1 MSTREMAFSLL
12 EHLSESDLLMFL
24 SIFGRLYPQDAA
36 SKKPENAASKKPEN
50 ADSMLAFQ
58 ELESLIER
66 IPAFPVDED
75 ATRDQ
80 YFKEKYGA

>member
-12 EHLSESDLLMFL
+12 GHLSESDLLMFL

-36 SKKPENAASKKPEN
+36 SEKQEDS
-50 ADSMLAFQ
+50 DSMLAFQ

-75 ATRDQ
+75 AARDQ
-80 YFKEKYGA
+80 YFKEKYGV

>member
-36 SKKPENAASKKPEN
+36 SKKPENA
-50 ADSMLAFQ
+50 DSVLAFQ

-75 ATRDQ
+75 AARDQ
-80 YFKEKYGA
+80 YFKEKYGV